1 MYSVVK
7 VTVVKITDH
16 CPFYKQG
23 DTFYIRQQCFDPTV
37 ATPRQFCI
45 HSLKDIYDTYMQVR
59 KGPVGGKA
67 RRGCIDADKA
77 LFEMERLADEEGK
90 GWN

>member
-1 MYSVVK
+1 MFSVVK
-7 VTVVKITDH
+7 ITVTQITDH
-16 CPFYKQG
+16 CPFYKPG
-23 DTFYIRQQCFDPTV
+23 DTFFIKQQCFDPAL

-45 HSLKDIYDTYMQVR
+45 HTLHDLYPVYMQVR

-67 RRGCIDADKA
+67 TQGCLDEGKA
-77 LFEMERLADEEGK
+77 QFEIERLADEEGK